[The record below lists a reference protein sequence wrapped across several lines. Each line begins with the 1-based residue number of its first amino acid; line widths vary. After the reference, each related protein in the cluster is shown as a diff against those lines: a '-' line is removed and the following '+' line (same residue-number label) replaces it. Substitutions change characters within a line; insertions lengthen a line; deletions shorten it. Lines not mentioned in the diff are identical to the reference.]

1 MNEPDRKIYK
11 ALKLHSSDAKNKTK
25 HQVKV
30 LNCAHAKKTEEA
42 EYETKDKL
50 SA

>member
-1 MNEPDRKIYK
+1 MQEMQKK
-11 ALKLHSSDAKNKTK
+11 GKKQKKK

-30 LNCAHAKKTEEA
+30 LNCAHAKKTEES

-50 SA
+50 SV